1 MLIPVQPTSRGKI
14 TDELKAFYL
23 AKTKREL
30 TTRELRLL
38 PFLLH
43 CGLNN
48 GAIPSRNVN
57 IEEITIL
64 ESLDEEGFI
73 FYSRSGEMVGITEVY
88 FEIICK
94 IIRHSYLT
102 MAVES

>member
-1 MLIPVQPTSRGKI
+1 MLISVQPKSRGKI

-23 AKTKREL
+23 VKTKREL

-48 GAIPSRNVN
+48 GTIPSRNVN
-57 IEEITIL
+57 IEEIMIL
-64 ESLDEEGFI
+64 ESLDESGFI
-73 FYSRSGEMVGITEVY
+73 FYSRSGELVAITEEY
-88 FEIICK
+88 FDIICEVLK
-94 IIRHSYLT
+94 HSYLVK
-102 MAVES
+102 AEEA